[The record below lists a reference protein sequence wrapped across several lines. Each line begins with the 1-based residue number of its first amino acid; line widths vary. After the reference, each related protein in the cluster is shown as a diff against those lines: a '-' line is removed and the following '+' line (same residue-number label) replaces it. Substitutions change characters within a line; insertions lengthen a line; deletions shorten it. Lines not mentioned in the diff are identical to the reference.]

1 MTALTVRQL
10 IDNDQFRAQIARA
23 LPAHLTP
30 DRFLRVALTT
40 VLRTPKLAQC
50 DQASIANALL
60 TCSQLGLEPDGR
72 RAHLIPYEDRKR
84 GAVTCQLIIDY
95 KGLVEL
101 ALRSGEVAMIHADVV
116 CEHDVFEYDRGEV
129 TKHVINF
136 KEPRGKPYAAYAM
149 AKFKNGATK
158 YEVMTKDEIEAIRA
172 RSRAGQSGPW
182 VTDWSEMAKKTV
194 FRRLAKWL
202 PLSPEYRDALDADDD
217 RLVDD
222 TPPPRPIKQAEIIS
236 ADVLLNAEESTTA
249 SGDTQANGKKKEKG
263 READKETEKE
273 KEYQDELL

>member
-1 MTALTVRQL
+1 MTASLTVRQL
-10 IDNDQFRAQIARA
+10 IGNDQFRAQIARA

-84 GAVTCQLIIDY
+84 GTVTCQLIIDY

-101 ALRSGEVAMIHADVV
+101 AMRSGEVAMIHADVV
-116 CEHDVFEYDRGEV
+116 CERDIFEYDRGEV

-136 KEPRGKPYAAYAM
+136 REPRGKPYAAYAM
-149 AKFKNGATK
+149 ARFKNGATK
-158 YEVMTKDEIEAIRA
+158 YEVMTRDEIESIRS

-182 VTDWSEMAKKTV
+182 VTDWNEMAKKTV

-217 RLVDD
+217 RLIEDVQ
-222 TPPPRPIKQAEIIS
+222 TPRPIKTAEIIS
-236 ADVLLNAEESTTA
+236 TDEILPIEDPSTAPAHAT
-249 SGDTQANGKKKEKG
+249 GEKDKKEK
-263 READKETEKE
+263 ED
-273 KEYQDELL
+273 QDELL